1 MPIAAEAAR
10 RAPRFAT
17 TRSPM
22 LIRIACLALAAVALL
37 PAGGD
42 AQLPG
47 GGGGSCFGE
56 LDSSAVPERPGP
68 RVRYGIV
75 PGVEAGQS
83 GAAPAEAKPEDRG
96 KTMRA
101 LELLRPRTG
110 ALVVRLNRLFWS
122 DGEAGIARFEQRV
135 KRYARR
141 GYEIEIQLRYHP
153 SAEQEG
159 DIDAWTRYVREVV
172 DRLGRSRAVRYPQ
185 LPNEVTLPSS
195 PDSSTAPT
203 TARATR

>member
-37 PAGGD
+37 PAGGH

-56 LDSSAVPERPGP
+56 LDASAVPQKPGP

-83 GAAPAEAKPEDRG
+83 GAAPAEAKPEDRR
-96 KTMRA
+96 KTLRA
-101 LELLRPRTG
+101 LELLRPRKG
-110 ALVVRLNRLFWS
+110 PFFVRLNRLFWS
-122 DGEAGIARFEQRV
+122 DGEAGIRHFE
-135 KRYARR
+135 KLIHRYGKR
-141 GYEIEIQLRYHP
+141 GYKIEIQLRY
-153 SAEQEG
+153 
-159 DIDAWTRYVREVV
+159 
-172 DRLGRSRAVRYPQ
+172 
-185 LPNEVTLPSS
+185 
-195 PDSSTAPT
+195 
-203 TARATR
+203 